1 MENEE
6 LIITEDPELAD
17 KIHEEM
23 MLGLMWKWIS
33 MDYV

>member
-6 LIITEDPELAD
+6 LIIEEAPELAD

-23 MLGLMWKWIS
+23 ILEIYEGEIINE
-33 MDYV
+33 